1 MPSVNGQP
9 AVSDIRRHA
18 IFRTWQL
25 LSKLGLVLA
34 FLIGMRATLAGQP
47 MQRFSVVAAHPL
59 ASQAAIQILRA
70 GGSAL
75 DAAIAAQMVLT
86 LVEPQASGIGG
97 GAFLMHWDGRVMD
110 AWDGRETAP
119 AEADERLFLQTDGRP
134 MPFMQAVV
142 GGRAVGVPGLLR
154 MLDQAH
160 RRHGKMPWEKLFE
173 PAIELAEQGFAITP
187 RLHAQLQLGAERLRQ
202 DPLAG
207 ALYFGPQGLP
217 HPVGFRLR
225 NPALGQLLRQ
235 IARGGSDV
243 FYRGPIATDMVS
255 RVRSHATNPGRLSEQ
270 DLAGYQP
277 RRRQALCTDWLE
289 LWRVCGFPPPSSGH
303 LTIMQMLG
311 MLAALPAQGPDLQDG
326 LPSSDWLHRYNEVA
340 RLAFA
345 DRALYV
351 ADPDFVQP
359 PAGDWRS
366 LLAPD
371 YLRQRA
377 SLVGPSSMG
386 TAAAGQPAAMRS
398 AYVPQPTQAEYGT
411 SHLNVVD
418 GQGRVV
424 AMTSTIEAVWGAH
437 LMSDGGTG
445 LPGGFFLNNQLTD
458 FSFAP
463 SDARGHPIAN
473 RVQPGKRPRSSMSP
487 TLVFRRGDGQLV
499 LSAGSPGG
507 AAIIHYTAKSL
518 IGTLL
523 WGLSPQQAI
532 ELPNFGNFNGPTLL
546 EQGRFS
552 QSSIEA
558 MKALGHAVEEAPL
571 VSGLHLLQRTPKGWV
586 GGADPRREGLVLGD

>member
-25 LSKLGLVLA
+25 LPKLGLVLA
-34 FLIGMRATLAGQP
+34 FLIGMRATLAGPP

-119 AEADERLFLQTDGRP
+119 AEADERLFLQPDGRP

-154 MLDQAH
+154 MLEQAH
-160 RRHGKMPWEKLFE
+160 RRHGQLPWEKLFE

-187 RLHAQLQLGAERLRQ
+187 RLHAQLQFGAERLRQ

-243 FYRGPIATDMVS
+243 FYRGPIAADMVS
-255 RVRSHATNPGRLSEQ
+255 RVRSHGANPGWLSEQ

-326 LPSSDWLHRYNEVA
+326 LPSSVWLHRYNEVA

-377 SLVGPSSMG
+377 SLVGPRSMG
-386 TAAAGQPAAMRS
+386 TAAAGQPGAMRS

-411 SHLNVVD
+411 SHLSVVD

-463 SDARGHPIAN
+463 SDGRGHPIAN

>member
-1 MPSVNGQP
+1 
-9 AVSDIRRHA
+9 
-18 IFRTWQL
+18 
-25 LSKLGLVLA
+25 
-34 FLIGMRATLAGQP
+34 
-47 MQRFSVVAAHPL
+47 
-59 ASQAAIQILRA
+59 
-70 GGSAL
+70 
-75 DAAIAAQMVLT
+75 
-86 LVEPQASGIGG
+86 
-97 GAFLMHWDGRVMD
+97 
-110 AWDGRETAP
+110 
-119 AEADERLFLQTDGRP
+119 
-134 MPFMQAVV
+134 
-142 GGRAVGVPGLLR
+142 
-154 MLDQAH
+154 
-160 RRHGKMPWEKLFE
+160 
-173 PAIELAEQGFAITP
+173 
-187 RLHAQLQLGAERLRQ
+187 
-202 DPLAG
+202 
-207 ALYFGPQGLP
+207 
-217 HPVGFRLR
+217 
-225 NPALGQLLRQ
+225 
-235 IARGGSDV
+235 
-243 FYRGPIATDMVS
+243 
-255 RVRSHATNPGRLSEQ
+255 
-270 DLAGYQP
+270 
-277 RRRQALCTDWLE
+277 
-289 LWRVCGFPPPSSGH
+289 
-303 LTIMQMLG
+303 
-311 MLAALPAQGPDLQDG
+311 
-326 LPSSDWLHRYNEVA
+326 
-340 RLAFA
+340 
-345 DRALYV
+345 
-351 ADPDFVQP
+351 
-359 PAGDWRS
+359 